1 MASSRPRSPPFSRTP
16 VASDDTGDTWSPRES
31 PADRRVALSRG
42 GASGVGVSSGS
53 GDGIVSSYSAGPSR
67 PWRLFLRNVREN
79 TIPQLGLASTGTS
92 NGRYRGLEYT
102 HEVWRSDFEVA
113 QTSCATPREAWR
125 HTLHGA
131 GSGLLGKHRMSQT
144 EEHLLEAPH
153 SRAISET

>member
-1 MASSRPRSPPFSRTP
+1 MASFLPTPPAQVAPGDCSYATCAKTRSLSLVSRLP
-16 VASDDTGDTWSPRES
+16 
-31 PADRRVALSRG
+31 
-42 GASGVGVSSGS
+42 
-53 GDGIVSSYSAGPSR
+53 
-67 PWRLFLRNVREN
+67 
-79 TIPQLGLASTGTS
+79 GTS